1 MLLFRAME
9 PPYDSCAEILD
20 RLSHA
25 LPAVF
30 SAFGISE
37 ARAQAILEDA
47 CRTLASKRRLRL
59 QDPEGWLLRTVI
71 EACRRSAE
79 EEKGEDSSA

>member
-9 PPYDSCAEILD
+9 QSYESCVEILK
-20 RLSHA
+20 RLSHV

-30 SAFGISE
+30 VAFGISE
-37 ARAQAILEDA
+37 AGAVDILEDA
-47 CRTLASKRRLRL
+47 CRTLVSKQRLHI

-71 EACRRSAE
+71 EACQRLAE
-79 EEKGEDSSA
+79 EAKGEDSSA

>member
-1 MLLFRAME
+1 ME
-9 PPYDSCAEILD
+9 RPYESCVEILD
-20 RLSHA
+20 RLLHV

-30 SAFGISE
+30 AAYGISD
-37 ARAQAILEDA
+37 ARSRDILENA
-47 CRTLASKRRLRL
+47 CRTLISKQRLRL
-59 QDPEGWLLRTVI
+59 ENPESWLLRTVI

>member
-1 MLLFRAME
+1 ME
-9 PPYDSCAEILD
+9 RTYESCIEILD
-20 RLSHA
+20 RLLHV

-30 SAFGISE
+30 GAYGISE
-37 ARAQAILEDA
+37 ARSRDILEDA
-47 CRTLASKRRLRL
+47 CRTLISKQRLRL
-59 QDPEGWLLRTVI
+59 ENPERWLLRTVI